1 MQEKEVPELNIFP
14 KRFLCKGLRQSCRS
28 PSTQSGRDFGSV
40 LTGVKRSTQSG
51 RHGSRLRQGQHR
63 NGHRTAQDG
72 GRVQIHAGRPKDAT
86 DDEC

>member
-14 KRFLCKGLRQSCRS
+14 KRFLCKGLRESCRS
-28 PSTQSGRDFGSV
+28 SG
-40 LTGVKRSTQSG
+40 TQSG

-72 GRVQIHAGRPKDAT
+72 GGVQIHAGRAKDAT